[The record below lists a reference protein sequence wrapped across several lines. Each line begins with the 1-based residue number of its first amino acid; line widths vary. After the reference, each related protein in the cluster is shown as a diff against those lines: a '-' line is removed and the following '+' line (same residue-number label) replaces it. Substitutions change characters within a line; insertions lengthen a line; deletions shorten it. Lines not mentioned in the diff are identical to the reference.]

1 MKRLFALIALS
12 LSISMAFGQQDI
24 KFNHYMF
31 NGTILNP
38 AVAGSGNNIQTL
50 LMYRNQWV
58 GFGEGVPTTITAS
71 IHSPIR
77 INTDKKVLE
86 FGAGL
91 NVIND
96 DLGAYD
102 KVTSV
107 QLTPVYRLP
116 MLGGKLGIGFNIGV
130 MQRAIDGSVFDPRD
144 PGDAFIPTS
153 NISTFNFD
161 VGTGLYYNSDKL
173 FAGVSLSHI
182 NGAKLK
188 DPNTSVEIPLTQH
201 LFASAGYKYVL
212 NETFTL
218 QPSFLVKTDFSQ
230 TQVDVSGLLFFRD
243 RFWGGLAYTS
253 EDAVVA
259 MVGAQKLFDRFKAG
273 YSYDFTTSD
282 IALQSSG
289 THEIILGYDF
299 NIKIPPPPRAPV
311 KSPRWL

>member
-1 MKRLFALIALS
+1 MKRLYALIAL
-12 LSISMAFGQQDI
+12 IFCFGAVEAQQDI

-31 NGTILNP
+31 NGSILNP

-71 IHSPIR
+71 IHSPIK
-77 INTDKKVLE
+77 ITTDKKQLE

-91 NVIND
+91 NIIND
-96 DLGAYD
+96 DLGSYD
-102 KVTSV
+102 KVTSI

-116 MLGGKLGIGFNIGV
+116 MLGGKLGIGFNVGV

-144 PGDAFIPTS
+144 AGDVLIPTS

-161 VGTGLYYNSDKL
+161 LGAGLYYNSDKM
-173 FAGVSLSHI
+173 FAGLSLSHI

-188 DPNTSVEIPLTQH
+188 DPNSSVEIPLTQH

-212 NETFTL
+212 NETFAI
-218 QPSFLVKTDFSQ
+218 QPSFLLKTDFAEA
-230 TQVDVSGLLFFRD
+230 QVDLTALLFYRD
-243 RFWGGLAYTS
+243 QFWGGLAYTS
-253 EDAVVA
+253 EDAIVA
-259 MVGAQKLFDRFKAG
+259 MVGAQKLFERFKAG

-299 NIKIPPPPRAPV
+299 NIKIPPPPRSPV